1 MSGRRL
7 VIGVGGGTGSGKT
20 TVVRRIMDT
29 LGPERVSVLEHD
41 RYYRPHPSLSF
52 ADRAALNFDHP
63 DALETSLLV
72 EHVRALR
79 SGAQV
84 EAPVYDFAA
93 HERLARTDT
102 VQPRPALIVE
112 GILILADAALRA
124 LMDVKVFVDTDDDV
138 RFIRR
143 LRRDVSERGRTIDS
157 VIDQYLATV
166 KPMHMEFVEPS
177 RRHADIIVPE
187 GGRNQVAID
196 MLLTT
201 IRNLDVEETGFP
213 HEST

>member
-1 MSGRRL
+1 MAGGRL

-41 RYYRPHPSLSF
+41 RYYRKHPLLSF
-52 ADRAALNFDHP
+52 DERAALNFDHP
-63 DALETSLLV
+63 QALETPLLV

-79 SGAQV
+79 GGAPVQ
-84 EAPVYDFAA
+84 APVYDFAS
-93 HERLARTDT
+93 HERLGRTDT
-102 VQPRPALIVE
+102 ISPRPALIVE
-112 GILILADAALRA
+112 GILVLTNAALRS
-124 LMDVKVFVDTDDDV
+124 LMDVKVFVDTDDDI

-143 LRRDVSERGRTIDS
+143 LQRDVTERGRTVSS

-166 KPMHMEFVEPS
+166 KPMHIEFVEPS

-196 MLLTT
+196 MLLTM
-201 IRNLDVEETGFP
+201 IRTLDV
-213 HEST
+213 